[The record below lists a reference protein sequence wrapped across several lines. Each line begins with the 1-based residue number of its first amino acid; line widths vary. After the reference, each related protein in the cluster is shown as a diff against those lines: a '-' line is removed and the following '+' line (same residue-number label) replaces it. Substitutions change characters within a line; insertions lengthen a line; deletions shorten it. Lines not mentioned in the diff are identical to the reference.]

1 MGPETLAQVLCH
13 LPKFEDE
20 NLIVGLETSDD
31 AAVYKIDQNRGI
43 ILTLDFFTPVVD
55 DPYMF
60 GQIAAANSLSD
71 VYAMGGKPI
80 TAMNITCFPNCL
92 PLSVLTEILK
102 GGADKVKEAGA
113 IVVGGHTVEDDE
125 PKFGLSVM
133 GMVDLDKITQ
143 NSTARPGDLL
153 ILTKPLG
160 LGIINTAVKA
170 DVASKSAAEK
180 AVLTMAYLNKDAAE
194 AATQVGINACT
205 DITGFGLLGHV
216 YEMAQGSDT
225 TIELYADLL
234 PIISESVDLA
244 KMGIIPAG
252 AYNNR
257 KHLDGKIQFINQ
269 VPKHIEDIMFDPQTS
284 GGLLFSVEQSK
295 AEALMRL
302 LKHNNK
308 TDCAIV
314 GKVKAKTAYPI
325 EVL

>member
-31 AAVYKIDQNRGI
+31 AAVYKIDGNRGI

-71 VYAMGGKPI
+71 VYAMGGRPV

-92 PLSVLTEILK
+92 PLTVLTEILK

-133 GMVDLDKITQ
+133 GMVDLGKVTP
-143 NSTARPGDLL
+143 NSTAKPGDLL

-160 LGIINTAVKA
+160 LGILNTAVKA
-170 DVASKSAAEK
+170 DVASAEAARK
-180 AVLTMAYLNKDAAE
+180 AVDTMAYLNKDAAE
-194 AATQVGINACT
+194 AAAQVGVNACT
-205 DITGFGLLGHV
+205 DITGFGLLGHA
-216 YEMAQGSDT
+216 YEMADGSGT
-225 TIELYADLL
+225 SIELWSDLL
-234 PIISESVDLA
+234 PIISESVELA
-244 KMGIIPAG
+244 KMGVIPAG

-257 KHLDGKIQFINQ
+257 KHLEGKLLFKNQ
-269 VPKHIEDIMFDPQTS
+269 IPQYVEDIMFDPQTS
-284 GGLLFSVEQSK
+284 GGLMFSVAESK
-295 AEALMRL
+295 AEELMKLLRL
-302 LKHNNK
+302 NNK
-308 TDCAIV
+308 TECAIV
-314 GKVKAKTAYPI
+314 GRVKNKTDYSI
-325 EVL
+325 EIL